1 MLSKL
6 VSVYNIFHC
15 KNADS
20 VVPVLVNIYNQNM
33 GEIDRVDQIMYY
45 YVSER
50 KVSLWTSK
58 GVLIMALVLLPYLHE
73 ESDLLLVNWKRTLSS
88 VLIIRI

>member
-1 MLSKL
+1 MMLSKL

-50 KVSLWTSK
+50 KVSL
-58 GVLIMALVLLPYLHE
+58 
-73 ESDLLLVNWKRTLSS
+73 
-88 VLIIRI
+88 